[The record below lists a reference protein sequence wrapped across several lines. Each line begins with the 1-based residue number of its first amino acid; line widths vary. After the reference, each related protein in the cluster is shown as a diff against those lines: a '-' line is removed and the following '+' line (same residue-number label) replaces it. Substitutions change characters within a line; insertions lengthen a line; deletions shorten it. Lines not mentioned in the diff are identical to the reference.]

1 MKRRVSLKGGL
12 KQYSWSCFETGGRGG
27 VTKYSSFNP
36 SHTLWYTST
45 HVSSLTKVDKVFQ
58 VGREPSSAATQAP
71 LGGWVGSIYQ
81 SRGAK
86 GGGCFWPDPLHFP
99 LCLHRTWSSIQPS
112 CARRQV
118 TQPRPYLF
126 LLWSFGGGQGMV
138 WDRVV
143 HWWQGCVCCCP
154 KKVMLGGNATVGQWD
169 SGRVPP
175 HVVTWTSWLIRLLK
189 KHFRPANFAMQI
201 FFKWF
206 VFKISNGQLHLG
218 NW

>member
-1 MKRRVSLKGGL
+1 MVFLLQPLSYTLIHQHSCELSDKSRQGFPGWEGALFSSYSSPIRRLGGL
-12 KQYSWSCFETGGRGG
+12 HIPEQRCKC
-27 VTKYSSFNP
+27 
-36 SHTLWYTST
+36 
-45 HVSSLTKVDKVFQ
+45 
-58 VGREPSSAATQAP
+58 
-71 LGGWVGSIYQ
+71 
-81 SRGAK
+81 AK

-138 WDRVV
+138 WDGVV

-169 SGRVPP
+169 SGRVAVPP
-175 HVVTWTSWLIRLLK
+175 HVVTWTS
-189 KHFRPANFAMQI
+189 
-201 FFKWF
+201 
-206 VFKISNGQLHLG
+206 
-218 NW
+218 